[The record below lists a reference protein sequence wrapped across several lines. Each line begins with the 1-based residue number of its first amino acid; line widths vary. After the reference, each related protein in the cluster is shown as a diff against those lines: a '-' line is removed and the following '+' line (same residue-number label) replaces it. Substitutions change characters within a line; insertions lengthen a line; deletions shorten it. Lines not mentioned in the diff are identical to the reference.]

1 MVARAQRPVAHSR
14 ASGYT
19 SREGDDEVT
28 MPATRALPFWL
39 TAGVIL
45 AMAAILLAMGRVPIC
60 TCGYVKL
67 WHGEVM
73 SSGNSQHLSDWYTP
87 SHIIHGFI
95 FYWLA
100 WLVAPKVPLGWRL
113 LGATVVEVGWEILEN
128 SPVIIDRYREVTIS
142 LDYYGDS
149 VINSVADVL
158 AMVTGFL
165 LASRLPVWLTVAI
178 AVTFELVTTLLIR
191 DGLILNVIMLVWP
204 MQAILDWQGGG

>member
-87 SHIIHGFI
+87 
-95 FYWLA
+95 
-100 WLVAPKVPLGWRL
+100 
-113 LGATVVEVGWEILEN
+113 
-128 SPVIIDRYREVTIS
+128 
-142 LDYYGDS
+142 
-149 VINSVADVL
+149 
-158 AMVTGFL
+158 
-165 LASRLPVWLTVAI
+165 
-178 AVTFELVTTLLIR
+178 
-191 DGLILNVIMLVWP
+191 
-204 MQAILDWQGGG
+204 